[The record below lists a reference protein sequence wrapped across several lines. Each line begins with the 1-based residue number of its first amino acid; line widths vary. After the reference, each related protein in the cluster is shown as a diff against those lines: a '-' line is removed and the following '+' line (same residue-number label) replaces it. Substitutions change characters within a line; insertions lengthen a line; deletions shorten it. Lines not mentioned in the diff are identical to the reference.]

1 MEINNDIENIL
12 EKIKNTSLL
21 WDGEDET
28 KILLDRINISFQ
40 KFILI
45 YDSIENNIIDVWNMQ
60 VLI

>member
-45 YDSIENNIIDVWNMQ
+45 YDSIENNIIDV
-60 VLI
+60 

>member
-1 MEINNDIENIL
+1 MKINNDIENIL